1 MHYAFGFFVIRIAN
15 YVTIRVKAFHGGQN
29 MPDWSYHGLF
39 KPILSRLSPYRSREF
54 IHRGMNLVA
63 SIPGGKHFIHFLGR
77 EESSELV
84 KKEIHGV
91 TYPNPIGLSGKVDP
105 LLTGT
110 NAFSNL
116 GFGFIEIGPVTKVA
130 TKDPSLPIVD
140 WQKQQ
145 IDFSTNYES
154 IGVEKTV
161 QKLKKWKPKQPV
173 WARLAGTS
181 EEQQDLITK
190 LDPYVTAFVTS
201 TPNLRW
207 TTNRPVYLAVPVYEI
222 KSLSLER
229 IQSTCSG
236 IVIDEPVDMSKDHYL
251 RELLDSIHFL
261 RKSGL
266 TLPIITVGGIYEP
279 ANALA
284 VFDAGADLVLL
295 SEGYVFSGPGLTK
308 RTSEALLHQL
318 QPHPPLHPA
327 WIWYW
332 LFGLSIVIGG
342 LIAVLFSLTTIILPY
357 DEQFLGM
364 QREEILLFNERI
376 LYFMAHDR
384 MTLAGTMI
392 SGGIVYMALARFGVR
407 KQILWTKQTIDFAAI
422 LGFLGIF
429 LFIGYGYFDW
439 LHLIFWLILLPIY
452 LTGFI
457 KTRHMKGTPTTLN
470 TRNHR
475 VWKHSLIGQL
485 AFIILGFSFVLG
497 GITIS
502 FIGISNVFVPTDILY
517 ICMPPEMLDLFND
530 KLISVIA
537 HDRAGFGSA
546 LLSVGFLVLTISLWG
561 FQQGNKWV
569 WWTLLIGGLPAFFAG
584 IWIHFA
590 IGYTTFIH
598 LLPAYFALCLFFI
611 GLTLTY
617 RFFHL
622 GKDT

>member
-1 MHYAFGFFVIRIAN
+1 
-15 YVTIRVKAFHGGQN
+15 

-39 KPILSRLSPYRSREF
+39 KPILSRLSPYHSREF
-54 IHRGMNLVA
+54 IHRGMNTIA
-63 SIPGGKHFIHFLGR
+63 SVPGGHRLIHFLGR

-84 KKEIHGV
+84 KKEIHGI
-91 TYPNPIGLSGKVDP
+91 TYPNPVGLSGKIDP
-105 LLTGT
+105 LLTGS

-116 GFGFIEIGPVTKVA
+116 GFGFIEIGPVAKEP
-130 TKDPSLPIVD
+130 TKDPTLPIVD

-145 IDFSTNYES
+145 IQFSTNYES
-154 IGVEKTV
+154 IGIKKTV
-161 QKLKKWKPKQPV
+161 QKLEKWKPKQPV
-173 WARLAGTS
+173 WARLAGSS
-181 EEQQDLITK
+181 EEQQELITQ
-190 LDPYVTAFVTS
+190 LEPYVATFVTS
-201 TPNLRW
+201 VPELRF
-207 TTNRPVYLAVPVYEI
+207 TTNHPVYLSIPVG
-222 KSLSLER
+222 KVKDLSLDR

-236 IVIDEPVDMSKDHYL
+236 IVIDESMDIPNDHYL
-251 RELLDSIHFL
+251 GELLDSLYYL
-261 RKSGL
+261 RENGF

-279 ANALA
+279 ANALTL
-284 VFDAGADLVLL
+284 FDAGADLVLL

-308 RTSEALLHQL
+308 RITEALLQKR
-318 QPHPPLHPA
+318 QPKPPLHPA

-332 LFGLSIVIGG
+332 LFGLSIFIGG
-342 LIAVLFSLTTIILPY
+342 VIAVLFSLTTIVLPY

-364 QREEILLFNERI
+364 QREEIHLFNERI

-407 KQILWTKQTIDFAAI
+407 KHLLWAKQAIDLAAI

-452 LTGFI
+452 LTGFM
-457 KTRHMKGTPTTLN
+457 KTRQLKGTPTSLN

-475 VWKHSLIGQL
+475 VWKQSLIGQL
-485 AFIILGFSFVLG
+485 AFITLGFSFVLG
-497 GITIS
+497 GIVIS
-502 FIGISNVFVPTDILY
+502 VIGITNVFVPTDLLY

-611 GLTLTY
+611 GLFMTY
-617 RFFHL
+617 RFLHM
-622 GKDT
+622 GKDLSC

>member
-1 MHYAFGFFVIRIAN
+1 
-15 YVTIRVKAFHGGQN
+15 

-39 KPILSRLSPYRSREF
+39 KPILSRLSPYQSREF
-54 IHRGMNLVA
+54 IHRGMNNIA
-63 SIPGGKHFIHFLGR
+63 SVPGGHHLIHFLGR

-84 KKEIHGV
+84 KKEIHGI
-91 TYPNPIGLSGKVDP
+91 TYPNPVGLSGKIDP
-105 LLTGT
+105 LLTGS

-116 GFGFIEIGPVTKVA
+116 GFGFIEIGPVTKEPA
-130 TKDPSLPIVD
+130 QDPSLPVVD

-145 IDFSTNYES
+145 IQFSTNYES
-154 IGVEKTV
+154 IGIEKTV
-161 QKLKKWKPKQPV
+161 QKLEKWKPKQPV
-173 WARLAGTS
+173 WARLDGTI
-181 EEQQDLITK
+181 EEQQDLITQ
-190 LDPYVTAFVTS
+190 LEPYVAAFVTS
-201 TPNLRW
+201 APELCL
-207 TTNRPVYLAVPVYEI
+207 TTNRPVYLSVPVG
-222 KSLSLER
+222 KVKDLSLDR

-236 IVIDEPVDMSKDHYL
+236 IVIDEPIGMPNNHYL
-251 RELLDSIHFL
+251 KELLDSIHYL
-261 RKSGL
+261 REDGL
-266 TLPIITVGGIYEP
+266 TLPIITVGGIHEP
-279 ANALA
+279 ANALSL
-284 VFDAGADLVLL
+284 FDAGANLVLL
-295 SEGYVFSGPGLTK
+295 SKGYVFSGPGLTK
-308 RTSEALLHQL
+308 RITEALLQQL
-318 QPHPPLHPA
+318 QPKPPLHPG

-332 LFGLSIVIGG
+332 LFGLSIFIGG
-342 LIAVLFSLTTIILPY
+342 VIAALFSLTTIVLPY

-364 QREEILLFNERI
+364 QREQILLFNERI

-407 KQILWTKQTIDFAAI
+407 KHLLWSKQAIDLAAI

-452 LTGFI
+452 LTGFM
-457 KTRHMKGTPTTLN
+457 KTKQLNGTPTTLN

-475 VWKHSLIGQL
+475 VWKQSLIGQL
-485 AFIILGFSFVLG
+485 AFITLGFSFVLG
-497 GITIS
+497 GIVIS
-502 FIGISNVFVPTDILY
+502 FIGITNVFVPTDILY

-611 GLTLTY
+611 GLIMTY
-617 RFFHL
+617 RFFHK
-622 GKDT
+622 GKDLPC